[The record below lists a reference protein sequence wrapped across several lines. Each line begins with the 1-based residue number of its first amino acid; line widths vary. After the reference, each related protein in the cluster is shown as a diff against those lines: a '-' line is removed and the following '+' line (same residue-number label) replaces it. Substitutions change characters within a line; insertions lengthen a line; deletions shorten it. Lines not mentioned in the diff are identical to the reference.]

1 MLIISKN
8 VKVRNKREIKHISTK
23 AIEKRLKEDKPNS
36 VMHLSL
42 KLKFIITWRF
52 LIPLRSITN
61 DKSKWR
67 FLRPLRYRRNDN
79 HLYIEPGDEGGGFAA
94 AFIPLIYIKQCHPD
108 ARVFCGQRD
117 LNFTFFVISL
127 QAFGQMLKLGMT
139 IVF

>member
-1 MLIISKN
+1 VIGYF
-8 VKVRNKREIKHISTK
+8 
-23 AIEKRLKEDKPNS
+23 LKEIPHS
-36 VMHLSL
+36 V
-42 KLKFIITWRF
+42 
-52 LIPLRSITN
+52 TN

-139 IVF
+139 GIYIIKGGERCAHAHRSPPTPINNNTVIPNPALFAG

>member
-1 MLIISKN
+1 MPLQGKGVALAIVQCSMFKVSYTDYRIPFLLITAFQMFYCSFN
-8 VKVRNKREIKHISTK
+8 LEIPH
-23 AIEKRLKEDKPNS
+23 S
-36 VMHLSL
+36 V
-42 KLKFIITWRF
+42 
-52 LIPLRSITN
+52 TN

-139 IVF
+139 IAYVH

>member
-1 MLIISKN
+1 MGTRLEMRVN
-8 VKVRNKREIKHISTK
+8 REI
-23 AIEKRLKEDKPNS
+23 P
-36 VMHLSL
+36 
-42 KLKFIITWRF
+42 RF
-52 LIPLRSITN
+52 ATN

-139 IVF
+139 NACFMKGQRERCAVRTALFAPPPKKIMSFRMK

>member
-1 MLIISKN
+1 VSVNCVIYQ
-8 VKVRNKREIKHISTK
+8 EI
-23 AIEKRLKEDKPNS
+23 P
-36 VMHLSL
+36 
-42 KLKFIITWRF
+42 RF
-52 LIPLRSITN
+52 ATN

-139 IVF
+139 KSCVQEGGKKKCHSEPRRFCGVRNLLIIKNFDDIKDRL